1 MMVTAGKRGEQIG
14 AGVGQL
20 VEEKRAAA
28 DLGENGEQAR
38 AGRGLQHDVGQR
50 DRCRRHRRKAEWRGC
65 RELLHRLALFGAAGV
80 RRQQAGDLRQGG
92 EPRSRRRGFAEK
104 RLSVFAEEEDGRGLA
119 GVVGGF
125 PAPRARGVG
134 GVESGLHRSAQDRGV
149 DALAAFEM
157 AEEVMGRREDG
168 GRRATGATGAVTG
181 RMAFMK
187 ETFRRAGTGKPG
199 GALSRPPG
207 LNPSRPPLPL
217 KGWPWLA

>member
-168 GRRATGATGAVTG
+168 GRRGDG
-181 RMAFMK
+181 RDRSGHGQDGVHEGDFQESGNGKA
-187 ETFRRAGTGKPG
+187 RRRS
-199 GALSRPPG
+199 LSTTRTQPVPA
-207 LNPSRPPLPL
+207 PSPL